1 MSIDSP
7 RPRRRQKRAL
17 TSAVFLSGAGE
28 VVDFMLPL
36 FAAASIGLTPAQ
48 IGVLLAVE
56 LAVSLAVRPAAGSL
70 ADRFERRSVAALG
83 ALLYAAAC
91 LGYACAADPALAYA
105 AAAVGGAGGALLWVA
120 LRAIVGERL
129 GEDSGAFAALVS
141 AEETG
146 SWVVFVP
153 VFLLIG
159 PVGYQGVF
167 AALAVCCLVGAVIM
181 LTAPRGP
188 ARTPSASAASAD
200 TAASAKEAEPAP
212 QQTRLLRRL
221 SPMLL
226 AVALTM
232 AAEGV
237 ISLLLLLHL
246 QQEFGLG
253 PLQIGLVFL
262 PGGIAMGILPPHLHG
277 LVRRCG
283 RTRML
288 ALASVASAGFAASLA
303 FAPNPVVI
311 GVCWVLAGAA
321 WAVVFPVQQAVI
333 AEASGQ
339 LRLGRGLGWYESA
352 ALAGG
357 LVGTVAAGYLY
368 EFGSWQI
375 ACLAAAAVILTGAV
389 VVPAAVRA
397 LGVAQYPRTSE
408 PEEGAS
414 NP

>member
-1 MSIDSP
+1 
-7 RPRRRQKRAL
+7 
-17 TSAVFLSGAGE
+17 
-28 VVDFMLPL
+28 
-36 FAAASIGLTPAQ
+36 
-48 IGVLLAVE
+48 
-56 LAVSLAVRPAAGSL
+56 
-70 ADRFERRSVAALG
+70 
-83 ALLYAAAC
+83 
-91 LGYACAADPALAYA
+91 
-105 AAAVGGAGGALLWVA
+105 
-120 LRAIVGERL
+120 
-129 GEDSGAFAALVS
+129 
-141 AEETG
+141 
-146 SWVVFVP
+146 
-153 VFLLIG
+153 
-159 PVGYQGVF
+159 
-167 AALAVCCLVGAVIM
+167 
-181 LTAPRGP
+181 
-188 ARTPSASAASAD
+188 
-200 TAASAKEAEPAP
+200 
-212 QQTRLLRRL
+212 
-221 SPMLL
+221 
-226 AVALTM
+226 
-232 AAEGV
+232 
-237 ISLLLLLHL
+237 
-246 QQEFGLG
+246 
-253 PLQIGLVFL
+253 
-262 PGGIAMGILPPHLHG
+262 MGILPPHLHG